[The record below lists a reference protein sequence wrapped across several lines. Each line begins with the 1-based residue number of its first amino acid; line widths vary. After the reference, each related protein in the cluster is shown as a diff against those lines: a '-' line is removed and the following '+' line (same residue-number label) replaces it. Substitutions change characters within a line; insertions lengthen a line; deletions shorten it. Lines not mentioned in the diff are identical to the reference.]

1 MNDIASNSLELKA
14 APEAGQEFI
23 LNESACKFI
32 ATLVKNF
39 GPELEQLLQQRE
51 RQQAEYDSG
60 KQPEFPP
67 ETAQTRE
74 ADWRVADIPAGV
86 LDRRT
91 EITGPVSRKMVINA
105 LNSGAQVYM
114 ADFEDSTAPTWNN
127 VIDGQVNLHDAIRRQ
142 IDFTAPN
149 GKAYKLAEITAVLM
163 VRPRGLHL
171 PERHILLDGQ
181 PVPGCLVDFGLYLY
195 HNHAALADS
204 GTQPYFYLPKLQHY
218 REAAWWN
225 RVIDFAEDQLKLD
238 RGTLRVTVLIETLP
252 AVFQMDEIL
261 FELREHILGLNCG
274 RWDYI
279 FSFIKTFRNHPD
291 KVLPDRGQVT
301 MTVPFLRDY
310 SRLLIRTCHR
320 RGAFAMGGMAAFI
333 PVKNDSEKNAAAM
346 ERVRADK
353 AREAGDGHDGTW
365 VAHPGLE
372 PLARAEF
379 DRVLE
384 GPNQLDKFPDLP
396 ADGVRHLTEP
406 PAGSISEAG
415 VRGNIAIALQ
425 YLSAWLGGNGCV
437 PINHLMEDAA
447 TAEISRAQLWQWLQY
462 SACMENGQAITADW
476 LKTVFDEEVSVLLAG
491 VPDHQRVL
499 VQQAAQVLQE
509 LVFAE
514 QMADF
519 LTLPAY
525 ALLEENQV

>member
-1 MNDIASNSLELKA
+1 MNSSELVNDQFELELVA
-14 APEAGQEFI
+14 EPVACQQAI
-23 LNESACKFI
+23 LDDGARVFI
-32 ATLVKNF
+32 ARLVTTF
-39 GPELEQLLQQRE
+39 RPELEQLLAARE
-51 RQQAEYDSG
+51 QQQARFDAGEE
-60 KQPEFPP
+60 PTFPT
-67 ETAQTRE
+67 ETAAIRA
-74 ADWRVADIPAGV
+74 ADWQVAAIPEEV

-114 ADFEDSTAPTWNN
+114 SDFEDSTAPSWFN
-127 VIDGQVNLHDAIRRQ
+127 VMDGQQNLYDAVRRQ
-142 IDFTAPN
+142 IDFASAA
-149 GKAYKLAEITAVLM
+149 GKQYSLAEDTAVLM
-163 VRPRGLHL
+163 VRPRGLQL
-171 PERHILLDGQ
+171 PERNILLEGR
-181 PVPGCLVDFGLYLY
+181 PVPGCVVDFGLYLY
-195 HNHAALADS
+195 HNHAALAAGQS
-204 GTQPYFYLPKLQHY
+204 RPYFYLPKLQHY
-218 REAAWWN
+218 REAGWWN
-225 RVIDFAEDQLKLD
+225 RVIDFSEDLLNLE
-238 RGTLRVTVLIETLP
+238 RGTVRVTVLIETLP

-261 FELREHILGLNCG
+261 FELREHMLGLNCG

-291 KVLPDRGQVT
+291 KVLPDRGQVS

-333 PVKNDSEKNAAAM
+333 PVKNDPEKNAAAM

-379 DRVLE
+379 DDVLS
-384 GPNQLDKFPDLP
+384 GPNQINKIPDLP
-396 ADGVRHLTEP
+396 EDGTANLTRAP
-406 PAGSISEAG
+406 SGTVSEAG
-415 VRGNIAIALQ
+415 VRENINVAIQ

-447 TAEISRAQLWQWLQY
+447 TAEISRAQLWQWLKY
-462 SACMENGQAITADW
+462 SAAMEGGGEVTRGW
-476 LKTVFDEEVSVLLAG
+476 LKSVFDEELLELLG
-491 VPDHQRVL
+491 QTPDPLQEQVQR
-499 VQQAAQVLQE
+499 AAQIFEE

-514 QMADF
+514 QLADF

-525 ALLEENQV
+525 AALK